1 MSIFEKA
8 SREKLRFPFNGT
20 ASVEQLWD
28 ADVNQL
34 TDYESELI
42 EIIEKYGKK
51 NRRNKRRVTRE
62 EERNILRL
70 EIVTHILNTLERE
83 AEEENVRKEQRRQ
96 EQKILEVISRKED
109 AELENMSIEELKK
122 LL

>member
-1 MSIFEKA
+1 M
-8 SREKLRFPFNGT
+8 
-20 ASVEQLWD
+20 EQLWD
-28 ADVNQL
+28 ADFNQL

>member
-20 ASVEQLWD
+20 TSVEQLWD